1 MIGKYERCSSCPR
14 LILAHKIKNKKKP
27 LCEKCET
34 AETNKFAPKKETL
47 TGMKPS
53 VYIEE
58 ESFFEDDPKEIK
70 EKDYGKISRNQTQV
84 MSKTIMDDF
93 G

>member
-34 AETNKFAPKKETL
+34 AETYKFAPKKEVL
-47 TGMKPS
+47 AGMKPS

-58 ESFFEDDPKEIK
+58 VLKASISNMIDKNSNESSDNLFIHLIYSE
-70 EKDYGKISRNQTQV
+70 
-84 MSKTIMDDF
+84 
-93 G
+93 